1 MSLDAWRAQ
10 RGPLP
15 KPRKREIHAGV
26 GAAVVR
32 DAGRCQVCRARTLAL
47 DPHHLVPRSQGG
59 DDVIPNFA
67 ALCIWAPPG
76 HTTGCHARVTAN
88 DPETLRALRAS
99 LDALQLAYIVE
110 RKGEAWLER
119 RYPGTAY

>member
-1 MSLDAWRAQ
+1 MSLEAWRAQ

-32 DAGRCQVCRARTLAL
+32 DAQRCQLCGARTLAL

-67 ALCIWAPPG
+67 PLCIWQPA
-76 HTTGCHARVTAN
+76 CHARVTRN
-88 DPETLRALRAS
+88 DPDALRALRAS
-99 LDALQLAYIVE
+99 LDALQVAYIVE
-110 RKGEAWLER
+110 RKGEAWLEQ
-119 RYPGTAY
+119 RYPAG